1 MNSNSRY
8 RFVILG
14 IIVLIRSCLGMNWAS
29 AGPLIPLLIETFGM
43 SRSAAGWYASIA
55 PLSIAIVSLPI
66 NMIVARLGLNK
77 TFAVGA
83 FLMSAGTLAF
93 FTDEYLL
100 LLLFRVIFAIGTAL
114 IVPVGTAITAE
125 WFGSNRLPVINGIG
139 MSFANLGHSL
149 AFATA
154 IPIAAAISWKAPI
167 FVYGG
172 FTLACAIA
180 WAFFGRDYKTEP
192 LEEET
197 VSPELAQLK
206 SELSLRQI
214 LTNRYA
220 ILLTLSV
227 TVSWGCQNAF
237 NSWLPDYYYNVFNI
251 PLADASSIIA
261 ISKIGGIAASILGGI
276 LSTRLGRRKPF
287 LIISGIF
294 TGLSG
299 LIAILFNNPAAIYT
313 GVLLL
318 GIFGPFF
325 MSSIMTI
332 PMEIPQISLRSGVIV
347 VAMMLVGGNLG
358 NFISPLFVGY
368 LVDVTGSYL
377 PGFITFIVL
386 SYVLLLAG
394 MLLPETGPAGQTSNS
409 IR

>member
-1 MNSNSRY
+1 
-8 RFVILG
+8 
-14 IIVLIRSCLGMNWAS
+14 
-29 AGPLIPLLIETFGM
+29 
-43 SRSAAGWYASIA
+43 
-55 PLSIAIVSLPI
+55 
-66 NMIVARLGLNK
+66 
-77 TFAVGA
+77 
-83 FLMSAGTLAF
+83 MSAGALAV
-93 FTDEYLL
+93 FTDDYLL
-100 LLLFRVIFAIGTAL
+100 LLILRAVFAVGTAL
-114 IVPVGTAITAE
+114 IVPVGTAISAE

-180 WAFFGRDYKTEP
+180 WAFFGKEYKTEQ
-192 LEEET
+192 LETET
-197 VSPELAQLK
+197 VTPEPAQLK
-206 SELSLRQI
+206 SKLSLRQI

-299 LIAILFNNPAAIYT
+299 LIAILFDNPTAIYT

-318 GIFGPFF
+318 AIFGPLF

-358 NFISPLFVGY
+358 NFASPLIVGY

-386 SYVLLLAG
+386 SYILLLAG
-394 MLLPETGPAGQTSNS
+394 ILLPETGPAGRTSNS
-409 IR
+409 NR

>member
-1 MNSNSRY
+1 
-8 RFVILG
+8 
-14 IIVLIRSCLGMNWAS
+14 MNWAS

-55 PLSIAIVSLPI
+55 PLSLAVVSLPI
-66 NMIVARLGLNK
+66 NMVVARFGLNK

-83 FLMSAGTLAF
+83 FLMSAGALAI

-100 LLLFRVIFAIGTAL
+100 LLILRAIFAIGTAL
-114 IVPVGTAITAE
+114 IVPIGTAITAE
-125 WFGSNRLPVINGIG
+125 WFGNNRLPIINGIS

-180 WAFFGRDYKTEP
+180 WAFFGKEYKTEQ
-192 LEEET
+192 LETET
-197 VSPELAQLK
+197 VTPEPAQLK
-206 SELSLRQI
+206 SKLSLRQI

-299 LIAILFNNPAAIYT
+299 LIAILFNNPTAIYT

-318 GIFGPFF
+318 AIFGPLF

-358 NFISPLFVGY
+358 NFASPLIVGY

-386 SYVLLLAG
+386 SYILLLAG
-394 MLLPETGPAGQTSNS
+394 ILLPETGPAGRTSNS
-409 IR
+409 NR